1 MGSRTLKKM
10 TPEESGHKG
19 GIATRDNHSFTCPFM
34 KKPCVIMVQEYFA
47 KTGSK
52 GGDETSRRHGPEFYR
67 RLGKFSGRGITKE
80 KRIAKFG
87 YDPLEKAN
95 PASAVST
102 PGRGGKEQKQEA
114 GVVSTKTIGCLRQSQ
129 PGVRKIDKS

>member
-1 MGSRTLKKM
+1 M
-10 TPEESGHKG
+10 TPEDSGHKG
-19 GIATRDNHSFTCPFM
+19 GVATRDNHSFICPFT

-52 GGDETSRRHGPEFYR
+52 GGNETSERYGPEFYR

-87 YDPLEKAN
+87 YDPLAKKT
-95 PASAVST
+95 PAARSSGLEIQEGLGVSL
-102 PGRGGKEQKQEA
+102 PLAPK
-114 GVVSTKTIGCLRQSQ
+114 GVVIESTNYKT
-129 PGVRKIDKS
+129 